1 MDKARKGPAI
11 ITIDR
16 VRCKGCGICVEFCPQ
31 DVLQMAGQYPEVVA
45 AECCTQC
52 QLCDFLCPDFAII
65 VREGK

>member
-1 MDKARKGPAI
+1 
-11 ITIDR
+11 
-16 VRCKGCGICVEFCPQ
+16 
-31 DVLQMAGQYPEVVA
+31 MAGQYPEVVA